1 MITRYQSLSFQV
13 SLSFYIIQFLFTNFN
28 IDTLAPSN
36 DSKGGKV
43 ILRVESIPPT
53 PSSIISIPC
62 ATTPMK
68 RTRIDAM
75 ETGSK
80 VDTRG
85 QKDTF
90 LPSFLRED
98 GSLTKFGN
106 TVIEVLQL
114 RGYTAVGC
122 KTVEAEAVTALS
134 SGSLL
139 LHPRQ
144 AGALGGG
151 GRPRRATGDYNG
163 IYARLAYEL
172 RGPLHLLPPS
182 THTHAYLY
190 PLTPL
195 FLRLLSIYFA
205 SSFLPLPPFA
215 RFPFRAV

>member
-1 MITRYQSLSFQV
+1 
-13 SLSFYIIQFLFTNFN
+13 
-28 IDTLAPSN
+28 
-36 DSKGGKV
+36 
-43 ILRVESIPPT
+43 
-53 PSSIISIPC
+53 
-62 ATTPMK
+62 MK
-68 RTRIDAM
+68 RARIDAM

-114 RGYTAVGC
+114 RGYTAVGR

-151 GRPRRATGDYNG
+151 GGAGRGGRPEITMA
-163 IYARLAYEL
+163 
-172 RGPLHLLPPS
+172 S
-182 THTHAYLY
+182 T
-190 PLTPL
+190 PD
-195 FLRLLSIYFA
+195 
-205 SSFLPLPPFA
+205 
-215 RFPFRAV
+215 